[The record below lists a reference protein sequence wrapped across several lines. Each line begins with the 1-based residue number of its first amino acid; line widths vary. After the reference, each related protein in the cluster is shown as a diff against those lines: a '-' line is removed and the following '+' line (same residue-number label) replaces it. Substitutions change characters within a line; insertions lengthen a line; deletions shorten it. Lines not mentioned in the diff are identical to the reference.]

1 MIKTG
6 DEKELSD
13 ELKEKQKAKGTYDSP
28 CMSICN
34 YEGLF
39 DQCKTCSMR
48 KVEKKLWKEADG
60 SMKEQILRAIKGRS
74 GKLK

>member
-1 MIKTG
+1 MKTG
-6 DEKELSD
+6 DEKKLKAELI
-13 ELKEKQKAKGTYDSP
+13 EKQKAKGTYDSP

-48 KVEKKLWKEADG
+48 KVEKKLWKEADS
-60 SMKEQILRAIKGRS
+60 SMKEQILRAIKARAD
-74 GKLK
+74 K